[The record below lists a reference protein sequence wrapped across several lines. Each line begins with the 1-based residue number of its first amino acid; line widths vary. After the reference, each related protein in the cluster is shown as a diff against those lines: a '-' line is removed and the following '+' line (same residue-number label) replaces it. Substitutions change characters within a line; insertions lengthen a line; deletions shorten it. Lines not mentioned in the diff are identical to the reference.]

1 MNRRKHR
8 LMTGAAPTLKS
19 LLRSASLLLLI
30 MGALPLAA
38 VQAVSAAQVLLK
50 WEPNTEEVLAGYTV
64 HYGEASRRYTSRVD
78 LANRETSCVIGS
90 LEPGKTYFFAVTAY
104 DVNGDHSDYSVE
116 VSTTIAD
123 EPAGGEN
130 QSFFTFEDTPV
141 SGHLGVAGSRGNTP
155 IFNIV
160 TPPSR
165 GIVELNAATGAF
177 LYMPHANVHGSDSF
191 TFSSLDGR
199 SRSPVS
205 EVSIQVAPVN
215 DPPTA
220 VDDRVTITRGVS
232 PIIDVPA
239 NDSDIDGDSLTVAA
253 VRPPDHGLAE
263 LVGGGIRYTPPAGF
277 TGTDTFWYTVSD
289 GKGGTASAQVAVR
302 VLSTNKA
309 PLAADSSVS
318 LRAGSAVS
326 ARLRAWDPDGNPLT
340 YSIVSPPSAGRLS
353 SFNERTGAFTYT
365 APFGFAGMDVFTFRA
380 DDGKSGSNT
389 ATVTLTVTASK
400 DVVLAVNAGGPET
413 VDGSGLVF
421 LADTYFSGGWKATRS
436 SGVDAA
442 SDDLIY
448 QSERVG
454 HFSYAIPLE
463 EGHYL
468 VTLKFAEIYW
478 DENGRRVFDVFLEDR
493 KVVADLDLHAAAG
506 KFKAHDHCIPVWVR
520 DGVLNLDF
528 RADANYPKIS
538 GFVVEKW
545 NGGSRWAINAG
556 GPRLV
561 DGDGIV
567 YEEDMFHSSGA
578 RAGTSAEFPENGDG
592 GPYRTERFG
601 AFSYDIPLPDGVY
614 QVTLKFAEIYWKEP
628 GKRVF
633 DVSVEGREV
642 LGGLDLLARVG
653 PLDPYDFTVLAVV
666 EDGEL
671 NIVFTPRVNWA
682 KVSGILIEAL
692 F

>member
-1 MNRRKHR
+1 M
-8 LMTGAAPTLKS
+8 A
-19 LLRSASLLLLI
+19 
-30 MGALPLAA
+30 GALCFAA
-38 VQAVSAAQVLLK
+38 VQAVSAAQVMLK
-50 WEPNTEEVLAGYTV
+50 WEPNTEEILAGYRV
-64 HYGEASRRYTSRVD
+64 HYGEASRRYTSKVD

-90 LEPGKTYFFAVTAY
+90 LDPGKTYFFAVTAY

-116 VSTTIAD
+116 VHASIAAG
-123 EPAGGEN
+123 PAEGET

-141 SGHLGVAGSRGNTP
+141 SGHLGFAGSQGNSP

-165 GIVELNAATGAF
+165 GTVTLTAATGAF
-177 LYMPHANVHGSDSF
+177 LYTPHANAHGRDSF

-199 SRSPVS
+199 SRSPMAK
-205 EVSIQVAPVN
+205 VSIQIAPVN

-220 VDDRVTITRGVS
+220 VDDQVTITRGVS
-232 PIIDVPA
+232 PTLDVPA
-239 NDSDIDGDSLTVAA
+239 NDSDIDGDALA
-253 VRPPDHGLAE
+253 VEAVGPPTHGLADIAA
-263 LVGGGIRYTPPAGF
+263 GNIRYTPPAGF
-277 TGTDTFWYTVSD
+277 TGTDSFTYTVSD
-289 GKGGTASAQVAVR
+289 GKGGSASARVTVR
-302 VLSTNKA
+302 VLATNKA

-318 LRAGSAVS
+318 LRAGSSVS
-326 ARLRAWDPDGNPLT
+326 AKVRAWDPDGNPLT

-353 SFNERTGAFTYT
+353 AFNERTGAFVYT
-365 APFGFAGMDVFTFRA
+365 PPFGFTGMDVFTFRA
-380 DDGKSGSNT
+380 DDGKAGSNT
-389 ATVTLTVTASK
+389 ATVTLTVAAAM

-421 LADTYFSGGWKATRS
+421 QADTFFSGGWKATRS
-436 SGVDAA
+436 PAVENATH
-442 SDDLIY
+442 DLLY

-478 DENGRRVFDVFLEDR
+478 DENGRRVFDVFVEDR
-493 KVVADLDLHAAAG
+493 KVIADLDIHAVAG

-520 DGVLNLDF
+520 DGALNLDF
-528 RADANYPKIS
+528 RANANYPKLS

-545 NGGSRWAINAG
+545 DGASQWGINAG

-561 DGDGIV
+561 DGNGIV
-567 YEEDMFHSSGA
+567 YEEDMFYSSGA
-578 RAGTSAEFPENGDG
+578 RAATSDHLLEVGEG

-642 LGGLDLLARVG
+642 LVGLDLLTRVG
-653 PLDPYDFTVLAVV
+653 VREPYDYSTLAVV

-671 NIVFTPRVNWA
+671 NLVFTPRVNWA
-682 KVSGILIEAL
+682 KVSAILIEGL
-692 F
+692 P

>member
-1 MNRRKHR
+1 MNK
-8 LMTGAAPTLKS
+8 AAQTLKTIRCTAF
-19 LLRSASLLLLI
+19 LSALI
-30 MGALPLAA
+30 VGILTLGA
-38 VQAVSAAQVLLK
+38 VRNVSAAQVMLT
-50 WEPNTEEVLAGYTV
+50 WEPNTEEILAGYTV
-64 HYGEASRRYTSRVD
+64 HYGEAARRYTSKVD

-104 DVNGDHSDYSVE
+104 DVSGDHSDYSVE
-116 VSTTIAD
+116 VSTTVAD
-123 EPAGGEN
+123 GGSEITAW
-130 QSFFTFEDTPV
+130 SFRTLEDTPV
-141 SGHLGVAGSRGNTP
+141 HGFLGAGESQGRATV
-155 IFNIV
+155 FNIV

-177 LYMPHANVHGSDSF
+177 LYTPHANVHGADSF

-205 EVSIQVAPVN
+205 KVSIQIAPVN

-220 VDDRVTITRGVS
+220 VDDWVTITRGVS

-239 NDSDIDGDSLTVAA
+239 NDRDIDGDTLA
-253 VRPPDHGLAE
+253 VEAVSPPTQGLANI
-263 LVGGGIRYTPPAGF
+263 VAGGIRYTPPADF
-277 TGTDTFWYTVSD
+277 TGTDTFQYTVSD

-302 VLSTNKA
+302 VLAANKA

-365 APFGFAGMDVFTFRA
+365 APFGFAGMDGLTFRA
-380 DDGKSGSNT
+380 DDGKAVSST
-389 ATVTLTVTASK
+389 AAVSITVTASK

-421 LADTYFSGGWKATRS
+421 LADTFFAGGWKATRS

-454 HFSYAIPLE
+454 DFSYTIPLE

-478 DENGRRVFDVFLEDR
+478 DENGRRVFDVFVEDH
-493 KVVADLDLHAAAG
+493 KVVADLDIHAVAG
-506 KFKAHDHCIPVWVR
+506 KFKAHDRCIPVWVR
-520 DGVLNLDF
+520 DGALNLDF
-528 RADANYPKIS
+528 RADADYPKIS

-545 NGGSRWAINAG
+545 DGGSQWGINAG

-578 RAGTSAEFPENGDG
+578 RAGTSAELPGNGDG

-642 LGGLDLLARVG
+642 LGGLDLLTRVG

-666 EDGEL
+666 EDREL

-682 KVSGILIEAL
+682 KVSAVLIEAP